1 MTFYG
6 IKYTTNLI
14 AGQDIEANSIF
25 IILFRTV
32 LIIFIILF
40 LIRIFNRM
48 NNKKRKRKKK
58 KRTNANKSVSP
69 YRFKY

>member
-58 KRTNANKSVSP
+58 KRTNATKSVSP